1 MDPQPLA
8 VEAPVDVAGAGRLAR
23 GCMMADQACE
33 LARWVGR
40 DGRPVTASR
49 VLRRAD
55 VAAAGAVLGVPVPAR
70 VRTAADVPVL
80 HRPWSFALGSGL
92 LKITGSVAVAGPV
105 LEQWPS
111 LGDAEVLD
119 AWLAGFRAVCTVES
133 DPRYE
138 QGVAT
143 LAFAFLEV
151 VATRD
156 CLDPRHLWHWLVEV
170 VEEQEED
177 GDRSD
182 HVPFHVLTQYVDSVT
197 GDRFAG
203 MVDLLGRLG
212 AVTGTSTRTVAV
224 TGLGQWARACARADR
239 PRRITADLP
248 ANEVVELL
256 ADCVR
261 RGVDPW
267 SAAWRWLEPRP
278 AADAARELLT
288 AAAGVSAAARIGA
301 GDVADGLGEQAL
313 GVWREA
319 ERIPELGP
327 HARATLAAWD
337 GEGPRL
343 APVDARWLAVEHA
356 AASLEGPGP
365 DEALAL
371 VYDRIPGTDLQSRLD
386 AVAGCDHPD
395 AGRVAAALTA
405 FVSSGVARSV
415 DQVYQLKVVLMR
427 WSPSI
432 WRRVLVPAIA
442 TFGDLHAV
450 IQELFGWDGD
460 HLHMFEVGGKRYSDP
475 LFDLR
480 DSEMADEFEIRLRDV
495 FTGATKKVRY
505 EYDFGA
511 SWWHEVTLEKVHECG
526 PEAAYPICIAF
537 AGDSPVE
544 YPSEEEPQ
552 DPEPFE
558 LVATNRRLARIGQ
571 PVEPDDQ
578 DQ

>member
-1 MDPQPLA
+1 
-8 VEAPVDVAGAGRLAR
+8 VEASVDAAGAAR
-23 GCMMADQACE
+23 VACGCTMAHQACE
-33 LARWVGR
+33 LAHWVGR

-55 VAAAGAVLGVPVPAR
+55 VAAAGAAVGVPVPAR
-70 VRTAADVPVL
+70 VRTAADVSAL

-92 LKITGSVAVAGPV
+92 LEITGSLAVAGPV

-111 LGDAEVLD
+111 LGDAQVLD
-119 AWLAGFRAVCTVES
+119 AWLAGLRAVCTAES

-156 CLDPRHLWHWLVEV
+156 CPDPRHLWHRLVEV

-182 HVPFHVLTQYVDSVT
+182 HVPFHVLTQYADPVT

-212 AVTGTSTRTVAV
+212 AVTGGGTQTVAA
-224 TGLGQWARACARADR
+224 TALGQWARAYARAGR
-239 PRRITADLP
+239 PRRITADLSTD
-248 ANEVVELL
+248 EVVELL

-261 RGVDPW
+261 RGADPW
-267 SAAWRWLEPRP
+267 SAVWRWLEPRA

-313 GVWREA
+313 RVWREA

-327 HARATLAAWD
+327 HARATLAAWNQ
-337 GEGPRL
+337 GPRL
-343 APVDARWLAVEHA
+343 APVDVRWLAVEHA
-356 AASLEGPGP
+356 AAALEGSGP

-371 VYDRIPGTDLQSRLD
+371 VYDRIPGTDLQSCLD

-395 AGRVAAALTA
+395 AGRVAAALAA

-415 DQVYQLKVVLMR
+415 DQVYQLKVVLLH
-427 WSPSI
+427 WSPPS
-432 WRRVLVPAIA
+432 WRRALVPAIA
-442 TFGDLHAV
+442 TLGDLHAV

-460 HLHMFEVGGKRYSDP
+460 HLHMFEAGGKRYSDP

-480 DSEMADEFEIRLRDV
+480 DLEMGDEFANRLRDV
-495 FTGATKKVRY
+495 FTGATKKIRY

-511 SWWHEVTLEKVHECG
+511 SWWHEVTLEKVQEREPG
-526 PEAAYPICIAF
+526 AVYPICIAF
-537 AGDSPVE
+537 ASDSPVQ

-552 DPEPFE
+552 DPAPFD
-558 LVATNRRLARIGQ
+558 VPATNRRLARICH
-571 PVEPDDQ
+571 PVEEDD
-578 DQ
+578 

>member
-1 MDPQPLA
+1 MDSLV
-8 VEAPVDVAGAGRLAR
+8 VEAPVDVAGAARLAR
-23 GCMMADQACE
+23 GCMMADQARG

-40 DGRPVTASR
+40 AGRPVTASR

-55 VAAAGAVLGVPVPAR
+55 VAAAGAAVGVPVPAR

-92 LKITGSVAVAGPV
+92 LEITGSVAASGPA
-105 LEQWPS
+105 LEQWSS

-119 AWLAGFRAVCTVES
+119 AWLAGFRAVCTAES

-143 LAFAFLEV
+143 LAFAFLDV

-156 CLDPRHLWHWLVEV
+156 CPDPRHLWHRLVEV

-182 HVPFHVLTQYVDSVT
+182 HVPFHVLTEYVDPVT

-212 AVTGTSTRTVAV
+212 AVTGTSTQTVVV
-224 TGLGQWARACARADR
+224 TALGQWVRAHARADR

-261 RGVDPW
+261 RGADPW
-267 SAAWRWLEPRP
+267 SATWRWLEPRA

-313 GVWREA
+313 GAWREA

-327 HARATLAAWD
+327 HARATLATWD
-337 GEGPRL
+337 QGPRL
-343 APVDARWLAVEHA
+343 ARGDVWWLAVEHA
-356 AASLEGPGP
+356 AAALEGAGP

-415 DQVYQLKVVLMR
+415 DQVYQLKVVLMHWR
-427 WSPSI
+427 PPI
-432 WRRVLVPAIA
+432 WRRVLVPATA
-442 TFGDLHAV
+442 TLGELHAV
-450 IQELFGWDGD
+450 IQGLFGWDGD
-460 HLHMFEVGGKRYSDP
+460 HLHMFEVGGRRYSDP
-475 LFDLR
+475 FFDLR
-480 DSEMADEFEIRLRDV
+480 DLEMADEFAIRLRDA
-495 FTGATKKVRY
+495 FTGATKKIRY

-511 SWWHEVTLEKVHECG
+511 SWWHEITLEKVRECEPG
-526 PEAAYPICIAF
+526 AAYPICTAF
-537 AGDSPVE
+537 ASDSPVE
-544 YPSEEEPQ
+544 YPSDEEPQ
-552 DPEPFE
+552 DPEPFD
-558 LVATNRRLARIGQ
+558 LAATNRRLARIGQ
-571 PVEPDDQ
+571 PVEEDDE